1 MNLRLEIAIHFFFFF
16 LIIRTCLVQNEL
28 YIGMFFIVLIFL
40 MPRSYSHQA
49 GYYYIRGLQSFFDSH
64 FMDAKYVYG
73 VNHYV
78 VLQFFSFYFSYVVIF

>member
-1 MNLRLEIAIHFFFFF
+1 MNCI
-16 LIIRTCLVQNEL
+16 LVC
-28 YIGMFFIVLIFL
+28 FFIILVFL

-78 VLQFFSFYFSYVVIF
+78 VLQFFSFCFSYVVIF